1 MQLDLAQARTNYM
14 NLSEDEKETI
24 RKFMNSPA
32 RNIVSKV
39 FGSEFEA
46 ALGNFMLPKAERG
59 KGLASR

>member
-39 FGSEFEA
+39 FGAEFEA